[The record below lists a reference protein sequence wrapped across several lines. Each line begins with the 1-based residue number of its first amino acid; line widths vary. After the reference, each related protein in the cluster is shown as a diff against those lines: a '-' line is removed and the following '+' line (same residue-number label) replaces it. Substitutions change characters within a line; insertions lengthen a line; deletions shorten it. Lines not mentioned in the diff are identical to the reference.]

1 MDRKGIFPIMF
12 LALIPLVT
20 LSVGWFAHDP
30 VMLLASVVLLV
41 GALSSLILFRRGI
54 WKKNWILWLPFAVV
68 IGYLISA
75 VVNGQG
81 PASMYLGGYQ
91 RNFGVAT
98 WFALAIVFLI
108 GAQGEVKVRG
118 YLDWVLPG
126 VLIAGLG
133 YGLIQFLDRDPL
145 PWTNPY
151 NAVSLTLGNPNFA
164 GAFFG
169 ILSVFGFSR
178 ILFGKGAVQKTFG
191 VVLFGATVFI
201 SLKTNSLQSPLL
213 IVGGIFVFTLL
224 VNLGS
229 KSGLGRVAK
238 FSSGGVLGAAV
249 IGVVVLFVGSGS
261 WLASVR
267 ERLFFQG
274 SVAQRLDYWRTGFE
288 IWKDHPIFGVG
299 TDQFQRYA
307 ALYRTPEQVKRD
319 GVFVIPDKSH
329 NVLID
334 HFANGG
340 IVVGLIWVAFVVSVF
355 FMLLKALQK
364 NENVQAR
371 RDLGLLG
378 TMWSTYV
385 LQALISPDQIVLS
398 LIGYSSAGLIAGIYL
413 KDAPTVKVDPFI
425 VRAVALVA
433 LVFAVVI
440 SGTALKANADAK
452 KVLAGQTIGVEPILE
467 VIDAW
472 PNAKTTELIGIEE
485 INKPNNCE
493 FANQISDRL
502 LKYDDRSAQG
512 WFMKAICNNSARN
525 FTQAVADITNSVK
538 FDPINPTYLVGKA
551 KLEISA
557 SRIDDAK
564 MTIAKITEV
573 DPSNPELAV
582 LNASITA
589 LK

>member
-1 MDRKGIFPIMF
+1 MF
-12 LALIPLVT
+12 LALIPLVG

-30 VMLLASVVLLV
+30 VTLFASAVLLIAILAGV
-41 GALSSLILFRRGI
+41 LLFRGDG
-54 WKKNWILWLPFAVV
+54 WKKSRILWLPFGVV

-81 PASMYLGGYQ
+81 LASIYLGGYQ

-98 WFALAIVFLI
+98 WLALALVFLI
-108 GAQGEVKVRG
+108 GAQGAVKIRG
-118 YLDWVLPG
+118 YLDWVLPA

-133 YGLIQFLDRDPL
+133 YGLIQFLDKDPL

-169 ILSVFGFSR
+169 ILSVVAVSR
-178 ILFGKGAVQKTFG
+178 IFLGKSIGLKVFG
-191 VVLFGATVFI
+191 VLLFAATVFI

-213 IVGGIFVFTLL
+213 IIGGVLVFALL
-224 VNLGS
+224 SNIGV
-229 KSGLGRVAK
+229 KSSAGRVVK
-238 FSSGGVLGAAV
+238 FVSSGVLGASV
-249 IGVVVLFVGSGS
+249 VGIVVLFTGGGSF
-261 WLASVR
+261 LASAR
-267 ERLFFQG
+267 EKLFFQG

-340 IVVGLIWVAFVVSVF
+340 LIVGLIWIAFVCSVF
-355 FMLLKALQK
+355 YMLINALKNNDSIK
-364 NENVQAR
+364 VR
-371 RDLGLLG
+371 RDLAVLG

-413 KDAPTVKVDPFI
+413 KNAPVLKVDSFI
-425 VRAVALVA
+425 VRSVTAFVLV
-433 LVFAVVI
+433 LAVVI
-440 SGTALKANADAK
+440 SGRALVANADAK
-452 KVLAGQTIGVEPILE
+452 KVLDGQITGVEPILK

-472 PNAKTTELIGIEE
+472 PNAKTTELIGIQE

-512 WFMKAICNNSARN
+512 WYMKAICDNNAKN
-525 FTQAVADITNSVK
+525 FAKAVEDITNSVK

-557 SRIDDAK
+557 ARLADAK
-564 MTIAKITEV
+564 ATIAKITEV
-573 DPSNPELAV
+573 DPANAELAA
-582 LNASITA
+582 LNASVLAI
-589 LK
+589 K

>member
-1 MDRKGIFPIMF
+1 MF
-12 LALIPLVT
+12 LVLIPLTV

-30 VMLLASVVLLV
+30 VALLASTVLLI
-41 GALSSLILFRRGI
+41 GALAGPLLSRQSA
-54 WKKNWILWLPFAVV
+54 WKKKWIPWLPFGIV
-68 IGYLISA
+68 IGYLISGI
-75 VVNGQG
+75 VNGQG
-81 PASMYLGGYQ
+81 LFSVYLGGYQ

-98 WFALAIVFLI
+98 WLALAIVFVI

-126 VLIAGLG
+126 VLIAGLA
-133 YGLIQFLDRDPL
+133 YGFIQFLDKDPL

-164 GAFFG
+164 GALFG
-169 ILSVFGFSR
+169 ILSVIAISR
-178 ILFGKGAVQKTFG
+178 IFVGKSIGLKVFG
-191 VVLFGATVFI
+191 VILFVATVFI

-213 IVGGIFVFTLL
+213 IIAGVLVFALLSNVGV
-224 VNLGS
+224 
-229 KSGLGRVAK
+229 KSGIGRVVK
-238 FSSGGVLGAAV
+238 FASSGVLGAAV
-249 IGVVVLFVGSGS
+249 VGIVALFAGGGSF
-261 WLASVR
+261 LATAR
-267 ERLFFQG
+267 EKLFFQG

-307 ALYRTPEQVKRD
+307 ALYRTPEQLKRD

-340 IVVGLIWVAFVVSVF
+340 LIVGLIWIAFVCSVF
-355 FMLLKALQK
+355 YMLIKAL
-364 NENVQAR
+364 ENNDKIQVR
-371 RDLGLLG
+371 RDLAVLG

-385 LQALISPDQIVLS
+385 LQALISPDQLVLS

-413 KDAPTVKVDPFI
+413 KDAPVFKVDPFI
-425 VRAVALVA
+425 LRSVTAFVLVLVVLVSGKALM
-433 LVFAVVI
+433 
-440 SGTALKANADAK
+440 ANADAK
-452 KVLAGQTIGVEPILE
+452 RVLDGEITGIETILK

-472 PNAKTTELIGIEE
+472 PNAKTTELIGIQE

-512 WFMKAICNNSARN
+512 WYMKAICYNSERN
-525 FTQAVADITNSVK
+525 FAKAVDAVNMSVK
-538 FDPINPTYLVGKA
+538 YDPINPSYLVGKA
-551 KLEISA
+551 KLEIA
-557 SRIDDAK
+557 AARLADAK
-564 MTIAKITEV
+564 ATIAKITEV
-573 DPSNPELAV
+573 DPTNAELPALNTSV
-582 LNASITA
+582 LAI
-589 LK
+589 K